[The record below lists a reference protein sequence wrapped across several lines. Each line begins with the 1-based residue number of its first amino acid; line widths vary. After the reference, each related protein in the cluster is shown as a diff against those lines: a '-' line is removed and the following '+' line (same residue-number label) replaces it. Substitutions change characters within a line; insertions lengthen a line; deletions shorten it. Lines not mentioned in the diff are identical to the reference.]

1 MFASDFVSATMKR
14 CQRREFLSKDRKEV
28 LEKEFQKN
36 VYITPERK
44 TELAVQL
51 GMSEKQV
58 GKWFASRRYKERC
71 VRKAKRESLGD
82 LKSTSE
88 EEGSNA
94 SSLEPK
100 FPESFLNDVVVPR
113 YFGKFLQTSDASDKD
128 ESDNDQDQPSTSQG
142 IISAPTGSLNDQMAS
157 SGGDGTSASTSATD
171 NAPSKSR

>member
-1 MFASDFVSATMKR
+1 MKR

-100 FPESFLNDVVVPR
+100 FTKESLLNDVVVTR
-113 YFGKFLQTSDASDKD
+113 YFGKFLQTSDESDKD
-128 ESDNDQDQPSTSQG
+128 ESYNAKDQPSTSQG
-142 IISAPTGSLNDQMAS
+142 IISASTGSPNDRMVS

-171 NAPSKSR
+171 NNLPSLAEK